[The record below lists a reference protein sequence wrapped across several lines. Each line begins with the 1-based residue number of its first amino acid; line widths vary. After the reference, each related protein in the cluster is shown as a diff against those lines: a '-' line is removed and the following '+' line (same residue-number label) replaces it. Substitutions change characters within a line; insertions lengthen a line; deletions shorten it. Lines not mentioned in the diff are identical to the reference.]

1 MKLTGSGLL
10 RIIRS
15 EKPLFHTRQN
25 FRHGQ
30 QGETSLR
37 NSSGMTLIELAV
49 VLAVVGLMAGAIVPL
64 ARSYFQDRIR
74 TQISTRLD
82 EDRNALLSFW
92 DTRQVLPCPDTTGD
106 GQADCSGS
114 GNVLYGT
121 LPFADLGVPP
131 NDGTARP
138 VYYAVLTQFT
148 EHTSVTDALR
158 SQRCETL
165 AALPPDHLVVQDNGQ
180 DVNVPFLVLSGGAEN
195 RDGAGD
201 QRDGENADTNGV
213 YERRPPADN
222 FDDLLEYASPFP
234 LAQSGC
240 GTLVVFNQSGTPF
253 LGGLDV
259 EQRFDGAW
267 LPGNIDYHAAD
278 NGSTKLLKVE
288 KGSWIRVVD
297 SATHTQVDQ
306 FVFGGGAMNLVYPAP
321 WGPGGCPNYP
331 LILEMMS

>member
-1 MKLTGSGLL
+1 
-10 RIIRS
+10 
-15 EKPLFHTRQN
+15 
-25 FRHGQ
+25 
-30 QGETSLR
+30 
-37 NSSGMTLIELAV
+37 MTLIELAV

-74 TQISTRLD
+74 NQISTRLD

-138 VYYAVLTQFT
+138 VYYAVLTRFT
-148 EHTSVTDALR
+148 KHTSVTLAR
-158 SQRCETL
+158 NRCEKL
-165 AALPPDHLVVQDNGQ
+165 AALPSDLVVQDNGQ

-201 QRDGENADTNGV
+201 QRDGGNADTDGDYV
-213 YERRPPADN
+213 RKPPADN

-306 FVFGGGAMNLVYPAP
+306 FVFGGGAMSLVYH
-321 WGPGGCPNYP
+321 
-331 LILEMMS
+331 

>member
-1 MKLTGSGLL
+1 
-10 RIIRS
+10 
-15 EKPLFHTRQN
+15 
-25 FRHGQ
+25 
-30 QGETSLR
+30 
-37 NSSGMTLIELAV
+37 MTLIELAV

-74 TQISTRLD
+74 NQISTRLD

-114 GNVLYGT
+114 GLVLYGT

-148 EHTSVTDALR
+148 EHTSVTLAR
-158 SQRCETL
+158 NRCEKL
-165 AALPPDHLVVQDNGQ
+165 AALPSDLVVQDNGQ

-201 QRDGENADTNGV
+201 QRDGGNADTNGDYV
-213 YERRPPADN
+213 RKPPADN

-240 GTLVVFNQSGTPF
+240 GTLMVFNQSGTPF

-259 EQRFDGAW
+259 EQRFLDLDPNDPSWLLIGQAPDG
-267 LPGNIDYHAAD
+267 
-278 NGSTKLLKVE
+278 GSTPPPPLKVE

-306 FVFGGGAMNLVYPAP
+306 FVFGGGAMSLVYH
-321 WGPGGCPNYP
+321 
-331 LILEMMS
+331 

>member
-10 RIIRS
+10 RIFRP
-15 EKPLFHTRQN
+15 EKPLFHAWQN
-25 FRHGQ
+25 SRPDKKG
-30 QGETSLR
+30 GGSLGD
-37 NSSGMTLIELAV
+37 SSGMTLIELAV
-49 VLAVVGLMAGAIVPL
+49 VLAIVGLMAGAIVPL

-74 TQISTRLD
+74 NQISTRLD

-92 DTRQVLPCPDTTGD
+92 DTHQALPCPDTNGD
-106 GQADCSGS
+106 GQPDCSSGA

-121 LPFADLGVPP
+121 LPFAVLGVPP

-138 VYYAVLTQFT
+138 VYYAALTRFT

-165 AALPPDHLVVQDNGQ
+165 AALPSGILVVQDNGQ
-180 DVNVPFLVLSGGAEN
+180 NVNVPFIILSGGAEN

-222 FDDLLEYASPFP
+222 FDDLLEYASPFR

-240 GTLVVFNQSGTPF
+240 GTLVVTNQSGTPF
-253 LGGLDV
+253 VQPLNVNQSFSGTSWLNISNAP
-259 EQRFDGAW
+259 DGA
-267 LPGNIDYHAAD
+267 
-278 NGSTKLLKVE
+278 STPLLMVE
-288 KGSWIRVVD
+288 KGSWIQVVD
-297 SATHTQVDQ
+297 SATGNTLDQ
-306 FVFGGGAMNLVYPAP
+306 SIFGGGTGSLVYQAD
-321 WGPGGCPNYP
+321 
-331 LILEMMS
+331 

>member
-1 MKLTGSGLL
+1 
-10 RIIRS
+10 
-15 EKPLFHTRQN
+15 
-25 FRHGQ
+25 
-30 QGETSLR
+30 
-37 NSSGMTLIELAV
+37 MTLIELAV

-74 TQISTRLD
+74 NQISTRLD

-138 VYYAVLTQFT
+138 VYYAVLTRFT
-148 EHTSVTDALR
+148 KHTSVTLAR
-158 SQRCETL
+158 NRCEKL
-165 AALPPDHLVVQDNGQ
+165 AALPSDLVVQDNGQ

-201 QRDGENADTNGV
+201 QRDLGNADTDGR
-213 YERRPPADN
+213 YERKPPADN
-222 FDDLLEYASPFP
+222 FDDLLEYASPFR

-240 GTLVVFNQSGTPF
+240 GTLVVTNQSGAPF
-253 LGGLDV
+253 
-259 EQRFDGAW
+259 EQDLLVDQSFDRTSSPPPTSW
-267 LPGNIDYHAAD
+267 FNISRAPDG
-278 NGSTKLLKVE
+278 GSTPPPPLKVE

-306 FVFGGGAMNLVYPAP
+306 FVFGGGAMSLVYH
-321 WGPGGCPNYP
+321 
-331 LILEMMS
+331 